1 MSTRDKI
8 KVVRLALSMLGV
20 PIFIHLSYIK
30 LYDDYVNSYLILLVV
45 LVLILDIN
53 DIVKELLGQS
63 NQMTTNIL
71 QLLSNQMTLNILPLC
86 VLSGYTLVEQLPTNY
101 NLFNSYCYG
110 NKSYKRC
117 C

>member
-8 KVVRLALSMLGV
+8 KVVHLALSMLGV
-20 PIFIHLSYIK
+20 PIFMHLSYIK

-86 VLSGYTLVEQLPTNY
+86 VWLGCAVAERLLTDL
-101 NLFNSYCYG
+101 
-110 NKSYKRC
+110 
-117 C
+117 